1 LNRARIEALW
11 LANPKLTL
19 EQVRR
24 ATGAPSA
31 TVRHVYREMLAAGTL
46 VRERHGEAKRDF
58 LRAV

>member
-1 LNRARIEALW
+1 MKRALIEALW
-11 LANPKLTL
+11 AKNPSLSI

-31 TVRHVYREMLAAGTL
+31 TVRHVYTQLLAAGRL
-46 VRERHGEAKRDF
+46 HRKFHEQRDH